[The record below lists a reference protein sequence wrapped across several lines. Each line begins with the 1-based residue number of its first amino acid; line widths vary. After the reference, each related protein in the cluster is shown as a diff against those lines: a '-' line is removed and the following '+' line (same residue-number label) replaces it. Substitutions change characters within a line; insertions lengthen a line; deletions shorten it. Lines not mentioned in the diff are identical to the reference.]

1 MASNVVIAGDYQGWN
16 VIYSFGKLYFMKGLK
31 KEVITKSM
39 VAKWEVVQNVNQ
51 NSFWKSMAGAHVGS
65 MFFGSA
71 GAFIGANAAANRPD
85 DYMVSIEFVSGKRSL
100 VQIEYKLYMTFI
112 TYFY

>member
-1 MASNVVIAGDYQGWN
+1 MANLVVAGDYQDWN
-16 VIYSFGKLYFMKGLK
+16 VIYTFGKLYFMKGLK
-31 KEVITKSM
+31 KELITKSM

-71 GAFIGANAAANRPD
+71 GAFIGANAANRQD
-85 DYMVSIEFVSGKRSL
+85 DYLVSIEFISGKRSL
-100 VQIEYKLYMTFI
+100 LQIEYKLYMTFI
-112 TYFY
+112 KYFY